1 MIGAE
6 TVPSIVN
13 VEPATVSTYTAVAP
27 AGAVTPGGMFVVGFV
42 PDNVPPPV
50 RPYRNTSSPA
60 LIPDAVD
67 VVTVSDAGVVAGVVA
82 TMLVIVYSFCSVV
95 LGYE

>member
-1 MIGAE
+1 M
-6 TVPSIVN
+6 N

-42 PDNVPPPV
+42 PESVPPV
-50 RPYRNTSSPA
+50 SPYRNTSSPA
-60 LIPDAVD
+60 LMPAAGDAGI
-67 VVTVSDAGVVAGVVA
+67 VTVTDAGVVAGVVA